1 MSAAVTDGRDV
12 VRVADRMTDVV
23 LQELSGQQRTL
34 HGRTT
39 TVTVLGKPK
48 VHRHRRHYILVQ
60 DSLLTY
66 EAITL
71 SRPEDKIALLS
82 HEAHALLLPSSF
94 EFEYSL

>member
-1 MSAAVTDGRDV
+1 VSAAITDGRDV

-48 VHRHRRHYILVQ
+48 VHRHRRHCILVQ
-60 DSLLTY
+60 DSLLMY

-82 HEAHALLLPSSF
+82 HEAYALLLPSSF
-94 EFEYSL
+94 EFEYLL